1 MDHIYHLAPAARWHN
16 WPGDQPY
23 LPAEYA
29 ADGFI
34 HCTAG
39 DALMIAV
46 ANRFYRATAGDYV
59 LLVIDP
65 AQLSA
70 PLKWEPS
77 GDDLAALFPHIYGP
91 IDRAAVQEVR
101 AVLRAADGEF
111 LGW

>member
-1 MDHIYHLAPAARWHN
+1 MDQIYHLAPATRWHD
-16 WPGDQPY
+16 WPRDQPY

-39 DALMIAV
+39 DALMIVV

-65 AQLSA
+65 TRLTA
-70 PLKWEPS
+70 PVKWERS

-91 IDRAAVQEVR
+91 IDRAAVEEVR
-101 AVLRAADGEF
+101 TVLRADDGEF